1 MNSAKP
7 VKNISG
13 RACRPI
19 KIGERALI
27 LGKDSLITSV
37 VVNIIS
43 HTDKK
48 IVFETKNTV
57 YDLKFAA

>member
-1 MNSAKP
+1 MNSIKP
-7 VKNISG
+7 IKNISG
-13 RACRPI
+13 IACYPI
-19 KIGERALI
+19 KVGERALI
-27 LGKDSLITSV
+27 SGKDSRITSV

>member
-1 MNSAKP
+1 MNSIKP
-7 VKNISG
+7 IKNISG
-13 RACRPI
+13 IACYPI
-19 KIGERALI
+19 KIGERAGSS
-27 LGKDSLITSV
+27 GKDSRITLGGG
-37 VVNIIS
+37 NIIS